1 MAVRIGHAVM
11 DENGK
16 ITGTISGDQTGK
28 EVQIATWYAKNSK
41 GVGWSHYLELK
52 DAAKREKLA
61 RFIEAACANPKIG
74 YSQDH
79 RTALYDSMKN
89 GSSVDLASGDVD
101 CTSLIF
107 IGLKLACGINVAIG
121 YSGNMYSLL
130 KATGQFNIYTDS
142 AHLTTD
148 KLAKRGGIYL
158 RNGHALTVLEDGS
171 AASQTVVETTS
182 TAATDDGSFE
192 ADQIDPPY
200 VLALGSVNVRVAAGV
215 AGNKIIYTAH
225 NGEKLPFGE
234 IDADTGWYAVET
246 PKGNGFITNKPKYTR
261 LVTE

>member
-11 DENGK
+11 DENGQ
-16 ITGTISGDQTGK
+16 TAGPISGDQTGK
-28 EVQIATWYAKNSK
+28 EVAVATWYAKNGK
-41 GVGWSHYLELK
+41 GVGWSHYIELK

-61 RFIEAACANPKIG
+61 RFIELACANPQIG

-107 IGLKLACGINVAIG
+107 IGLKLACGISVAIG
-121 YSGNMYSLL
+121 YSGNMASLL
-130 KATGQFNIYTDS
+130 KATGQFNVYTDA

-148 KLAKRGGIYL
+148 RLAKRGGIYL
-158 RNGHALTVLEDGS
+158 RNGHALTVLENGS
-171 AASQTVVETTS
+171 GGVQTQEDYS
-182 TAATDDGSFE
+182 SE

-200 VLALGSVNVRVAAGV
+200 VLSLGRVNVRATAGIS
-215 AGNKIIYTAH
+215 GKIIYTASK
-225 NGEKLPFGE
+225 NEKLPFGE
-234 IDADTGWYAVET
+234 IDEDTGWYGVET
-246 PKGNGFITNKPKYTR
+246 PKGMGFISNKPRYTR
-261 LVTE
+261 LVEA

>member
-11 DENGK
+11 DENGQ
-16 ITGTISGDQTGK
+16 TAGPISGDQTGK
-28 EVQIATWYAKNSK
+28 EVMLDTWYAKNGK

-61 RFIEAACANPKIG
+61 RFIEAACANPQIG
-74 YSQDH
+74 YSQKN
-79 RTALYDSMKN
+79 RTGLYESMKN

-130 KATGQFNIYTDS
+130 KATGQFNIYTDA

-148 KLAKRGGIYL
+148 KLALRGGIYL
-158 RNGHALTVLEDGS
+158 RNGHALTVLENGS
-171 AASQTVVETTS
+171 GGVQAQEDYAS
-182 TAATDDGSFE
+182 E

-200 VLALGSVNVRVAAGV
+200 VLSLGRVNVRATAGV
-215 AGNKIIYTAH
+215 SGKVIYTAH

-234 IDADTGWYAVET
+234 VDEDTGWYAVET